1 MHTAIKVM
9 AAVLG
14 IAAGGVLSAFGDEL
28 PVLVSPAHQATLDLH
43 FKTKGPNNKL
53 SRYEYLSG
61 TQEERKS
68 HSEVYTNPYTGAKT
82 LVVGVE
88 LDDLRFVKDGTGE
101 VEDNFASPGQV
112 TNVFSWTGTGPF
124 TFTISNLV
132 DKTVVFST
140 SNYDK
145 TSIALQNFEIA
156 RKYRWIVSNA
166 RGRASRVFMT
176 SDLAPRYMAEP
187 AGKVAGIR
195 DLGGRIGLNGRRV
208 RQNLLFRCSQF
219 SEQDTANTS
228 LVTDPRSQAF
238 WRGLG
243 IKTDLDLRGDET
255 TLTSSPLKSVI
266 GSTGLVKIQGVGP
279 NFLMNASYPN
289 DKKRFATMFNTLS
302 VSSKYPLAF
311 HCKWGKDRTGTL
323 ATMLLGVLGCDRD
336 EVRKD
341 WEATWFWTKGLGGWN
356 GYDAY
361 DAAIDAQSGS
371 TFTDKVYNYL
381 KSCGVSATQ
390 IEKFRNIMLEPEG
403 YGADAE
409 NDNDEEIAGD
419 EPDPVDP
426 SVATVAPSVVAPN
439 GVTVQ
444 THTSAQS
451 AFMALDQATRR
462 TKFCDATYRSALAAG
477 SRPLPTELSWT
488 GDGSCTVVVK
498 DAANATV
505 FTTNLIGNAVLVDNL
520 QIGATYTW
528 SVTNGKGSANGSF
541 ETDATAPRLLRD
553 PATQIDATADGDIF
567 NVRDFGGR
575 TGLDGKRVKTGL
587 LYRSSAFDASC
598 QYAGGL
604 TPPATYV
611 TDANRSFYTET
622 LGIKTDVD
630 LRNACEYGSNNVAKT
645 TGPLG
650 AGVEW
655 VHFHGD
661 RNIDAGEDE
670 CPQYGDFH
678 KDWGKAQVK
687 KFLDVFLDPAKYPV
701 DFHCTSGQDRTGC
714 FAFLL
719 GGLLGVDENALYLDW
734 ELLALH
740 NATAGLKSGAP
751 KIDAF
756 VEGFAPYAGATL
768 QEKIEAY
775 AKGVGVSDDQ
785 ITAFRNLMLEGG
797 YQPIP
802 AHTHV
807 WSAWTTNPA
816 PTCVTAGTRT
826 HTCTAEGCT
835 TPAATES
842 EEVSALDHD
851 LGAWYTNV
859 VPLVGVAG
867 EMRRDCQRPGCDY
880 YKTEVIPALDPV
892 DPVDP
897 TTPDLESKGWGYVLT
912 GLGNDGKDVALVFT
926 NTAPAEAMT
935 LNLPSGVNKIW
946 YLVVGGGGS
955 GGVRRSNNNV
965 GGGGGGAGGYWE
977 SEDCSLNGARSI
989 SVSVGAGGAAAVPS
1003 SYNGTLK
1010 GNNGTSSKLTFG
1022 ETVVTAAGGGG
1033 GAGNGAGSKGG
1044 SGGGAA
1050 CNGTTAD
1057 SQTGGGVSVAGHG
1070 NTGGAYNGDKAGGGG
1085 GGGAGSSGL
1094 PGAST
1099 SSGTGGLGGDGLSCA
1114 ITGESKWYCA
1124 GGAGGARLATSRTT
1138 STHGGGSGG
1147 ANATDKYNG
1156 LAATTFGSGGGGA
1169 CGNGQN
1175 SQKSGAGYQG
1185 VVIVRYTASDAPT
1198 PTPEPTARTVTAG
1211 EVKDGKMTL
1220 SFGAGS
1226 SDLLLFAVWGAT
1238 DVGDAFH
1245 LNAGGE
1251 NGWDGFAFVAR
1262 VPAATTSYEY
1272 TLPSGWGSTVKYV
1285 RFFMTAVDEAPV
1297 ASLASV
1303 SGTDGAAVLDTGY
1316 VPTPTVTIAAYVK
1329 TPAGTRNQKIFE
1341 VGTEGANDPYLVCDM
1356 YVDANGKPAF
1366 NCRNS
1371 SKTSGWGYNDNV
1383 GTASLVTSEDERWQL
1398 ACGTPQGRYDGTKD
1412 NGANPDDVPTAPAN
1426 GTVKFYGVGEITQ
1439 ATVVEST
1446 YVHYLKPA
1454 MVYNASGELVAGF
1467 YDSITHKAFAS
1478 ATETPFTAGDA
1489 ASYARDLLNGV
1500 TYYGDSGT
1508 IEYSAEPQPEEHD
1521 YDTLYKTLQTDGVG
1535 YILTD
1540 YVPTNLKTVKVEI
1553 KARKLNTLVGF
1564 YYMANANTAALA
1576 KRSSPNGNELGLGFW
1591 ASAPFADGMAPG
1603 LQYYC
1608 EPGTVIFKRGFCD
1621 TVWAHTLVTDGA
1633 GVTVD
1638 DETCTTGETP
1648 KNESAG
1654 GPIALF
1660 CCSMNGSTAHHVASL
1675 RVQYVRVWE
1684 GGTLVR
1690 DWVPA
1695 TKNGVATLYDKVYDK
1710 CETVLGGGAFTA
1722 DNELDPDYADKPA
1735 NSWTREP
1742 SMSALYAAGTAP
1754 TFDIGE
1760 ARYGSPVATYTA
1772 AQLAMLDGGVYTQ
1785 VVKVAETDEYRE
1797 LAKSVVFTVTGL
1809 LPREASVAP
1818 AIVWPNGETVLTH
1831 TALQRAYLAKSDAER
1846 RNVYADAIYR
1856 QTLANGKSGPLPTA
1870 LTWTGDGI
1878 STVTV
1883 TRVTGT
1889 EKQFLQREIV
1899 SVKGAQNVLEIENL
1913 EIGTVYR
1920 WTVENALGTA
1930 TGTFT
1935 TDAEAPRLL
1944 RDPGPEQIRGVRD
1957 LGGRTGLD
1965 GKRVRQGLVF
1975 RSSQLGRDTD
1985 ELNFINDV
1993 NRSFWADFLGI
2004 RTELDFRGGTEN
2016 PGVTKSPI
2024 GDGVNYCKWSE
2035 PTASYGFDSY
2045 ASYQKSF
2052 ALFLDRNNYPIDFHC
2067 AAGQDRTGVFAFLL
2081 NALLGVSEDELQ
2093 KDWEVTAFWNSSVGF
2108 CFANYDE
2115 FRANLAAAGGANAR
2129 EQAENYVIN
2138 KLKFTMNDIN
2148 TFRDIMLEEVAPT
2161 PSKPTVDGKE
2171 VEPDKVFDTAASTK
2185 PIVYPAG
2192 STVTLSGEVG
2202 AQKIAYGGK
2211 SVDVPRYYTATL
2223 SGNVVSLALNDFA
2236 KPVFRNEAGEE
2247 EKSGIVVAA
2256 DGTVSLH
2263 IANVESK
2270 LTYTLVASASLD
2282 TPVADWT
2289 TVAGPTKGACDFT
2302 DTTKSDARFYRVVVT
2317 DGE

>member
-1 MHTAIKVM
+1 MHAAIKVM

-14 IAAGGVLSAFGDEL
+14 IAAGGVLSTFGDEL
-28 PVLVSPAHQATLDLH
+28 PVLVSPAHQATLDIH

-61 TQEERKS
+61 SLEERKS
-68 HSEVYTNPYTGAKT
+68 HSEVYTNPYTGAKS

-101 VEDNFASPGQV
+101 IADNFASPGQV

-132 DKTVVFST
+132 DKTVFFTT

-166 RGRASRVFMT
+166 SGRASRVFTT
-176 SDLAPRYMAEP
+176 SGLAPRYMAEP

-195 DLGGRIGLNGRRV
+195 DLGGRIGLNRRRV

-219 SEQDTANTS
+219 SEQDDANTS
-228 LVTDPRSQAF
+228 LVTDPRSKTF

-266 GSTGLVKIQGVGP
+266 GNTGLVKIQGVGP
-279 NFLMNASYPN
+279 NFLNNSAYPN

-341 WEATWFWTKGLGGWN
+341 WETTWFWTKGLGGWN

-390 IEKFRNIMLEPEG
+390 IENFRNIMLEPEG

-419 EPDPVDP
+419 EPGPVDP
-426 SVATVAPSVVAPN
+426 SVATVAPSVVAPT
-439 GVTVQ
+439 GVTVP
-444 THTSAQS
+444 THTSAQA
-451 AFMALDQATRR
+451 AFMALGQAARR
-462 TKFCDATYRSALAAG
+462 TKFCDTTYRSALAAG

-520 QIGATYTW
+520 QIGAAYTW
-528 SVTNGKGSANGSF
+528 SVTNGKGAANGSF
-541 ETDATAPRLLRD
+541 TTDATAPRLLRD

-587 LYRSSAFDASC
+587 LFRSSAFDASC
-598 QYAGGL
+598 QYVGGL
-604 TPPATYV
+604 TPSATYV

-645 TGPLG
+645 VGPLG

-719 GGLLGVDENALYLDW
+719 GGLLGVDENSLYLDW

-775 AKGVGVSDDQ
+775 VKGVGVTGDQ

-807 WSAWTTNPA
+807 WSDWTTNPA

-835 TPAATES
+835 TPVATES

-859 VPLVGVAG
+859 VPQVGVAG

-955 GGVRRSNNNV
+955 GGSSYADYNHA
-965 GGGGGGAGGYWE
+965 GGGGGAGGMLE
-977 SEDCSLNGARSI
+977 AKDVVLEGRAI
-989 SVSVGAGGAAAVPS
+989 SVSVGAGGAAVSGVGNS
-1003 SYNGTLK
+1003 SNSQRPA
-1010 GNNGTSSKLTFG
+1010 GNNGINSVLTFDDRN
-1022 ETVVTAAGGGG
+1022 VTAHGGGG
-1033 GAGNGAGSKGG
+1033 GGGYGGKAGKNGG
-1044 SGGGAA
+1044 SGGGS
-1050 CNGTTAD
+1050 CNGGSAGVCYSD
-1057 SQTGGGVSVAGHG
+1057 EGNDGG
-1070 NTGGAYNGDKAGGGG
+1070 KAASNCGGGG
-1085 GGGAGSSGL
+1085 GGGAG
-1094 PGAST
+1094 GA
-1099 SSGTGGLGGDGLSCA
+1099 
-1114 ITGESKWYCA
+1114 GESTTSKK
-1124 GGAGGARLATSRTT
+1124 GGAGGAGATSRIGGGRIALVKVAGQAEDEDYYCAGGGGGVAGTSSTT
-1138 STHGGGSGG
+1138 AGAGGVGGGGSANGYSTGATTSKSG
-1147 ANATDKYNG
+1147 ANYG
-1156 LAATTFGSGGGGA
+1156 CGGGGTQ
-1169 CGNGQN
+1169 GSG
-1175 SQKSGAGYQG
+1175 SKTHTSGAGYQG

-1198 PTPEPTARTVTAG
+1198 PVGHTHVWVEASRIEPTCLAAGSVTSNCTGTGTCELGGSQTYPLAALDHDFGAWYTTVEPQVGVEGEERRDCRRAGCDHYETGKLDPLPTPTPVPTARTVTAG
-1211 EVKDGKMTL
+1211 AATGGKMTL
-1220 SFGAGS
+1220 TFGAGT

-1245 LNAGGE
+1245 LNAGDE

-1262 VPAATTSYEY
+1262 IPAAMTSYEY
-1272 TLPSGWGSTVKYV
+1272 TLPSGWGTTVKYV

-1316 VPTPTVTIAAYVK
+1316 VPMPTVTIAAYVK
-1329 TPAGTRNQKIFE
+1329 TPTGTRNQKIFE

-1371 SKTSGWGYNDNV
+1371 SKTSGWGCDDVVNSAV
-1383 GTASLVTSEDERWQL
+1383 LESAEAMRWQL
-1398 ACGTPQGRYDGTKD
+1398 ACGMPQGRYDGTKD
-1412 NGANPDDVPTAPAN
+1412 AGTNPDDVPTAPAN

-1454 MVYNASGELVAGF
+1454 MVYNAAGELVAGF

-1500 TYYGDSGT
+1500 MYYGDSGT

-1621 TVWAHTLVTDGA
+1621 TVWAHTFVTEGA
-1633 GVTVD
+1633 DVTVD
-1638 DETCTTGETP
+1638 GEACTTGKTP

-1684 GGTLVR
+1684 GDTLVR

-1695 TKNGVATLYDKVYDK
+1695 TKNGVATLYDKVHDK

-1742 SMSALYAAGTAP
+1742 SMSASYAAGTAP

-1831 TALQRAYLAKSDAER
+1831 TALQRAYLAMSDAER
-1846 RNVYADAIYR
+1846 RNVYADAEYR
-1856 QTLANGKSGPLPTA
+1856 QTLANGKSGSLPTA
-1870 LTWTGDGI
+1870 LT
-1878 STVTV
+1878 
-1883 TRVTGT
+1883 
-1889 EKQFLQREIV
+1889 
-1899 SVKGAQNVLEIENL
+1899 
-1913 EIGTVYR
+1913 
-1920 WTVENALGTA
+1920 
-1930 TGTFT
+1930 
-1935 TDAEAPRLL
+1935 
-1944 RDPGPEQIRGVRD
+1944 
-1957 LGGRTGLD
+1957 
-1965 GKRVRQGLVF
+1965 
-1975 RSSQLGRDTD
+1975 
-1985 ELNFINDV
+1985 
-1993 NRSFWADFLGI
+1993 
-2004 RTELDFRGGTEN
+2004 
-2016 PGVTKSPI
+2016 
-2024 GDGVNYCKWSE
+2024 
-2035 PTASYGFDSY
+2035 
-2045 ASYQKSF
+2045 
-2052 ALFLDRNNYPIDFHC
+2052 
-2067 AAGQDRTGVFAFLL
+2067 
-2081 NALLGVSEDELQ
+2081 
-2093 KDWEVTAFWNSSVGF
+2093 
-2108 CFANYDE
+2108 
-2115 FRANLAAAGGANAR
+2115 
-2129 EQAENYVIN
+2129 
-2138 KLKFTMNDIN
+2138 
-2148 TFRDIMLEEVAPT
+2148 
-2161 PSKPTVDGKE
+2161 
-2171 VEPDKVFDTAASTK
+2171 
-2185 PIVYPAG
+2185 
-2192 STVTLSGEVG
+2192 
-2202 AQKIAYGGK
+2202 
-2211 SVDVPRYYTATL
+2211 
-2223 SGNVVSLALNDFA
+2223 
-2236 KPVFRNEAGEE
+2236 
-2247 EKSGIVVAA
+2247 
-2256 DGTVSLH
+2256 
-2263 IANVESK
+2263 
-2270 LTYTLVASASLD
+2270 
-2282 TPVADWT
+2282 
-2289 TVAGPTKGACDFT
+2289 
-2302 DTTKSDARFYRVVVT
+2302 
-2317 DGE
+2317 